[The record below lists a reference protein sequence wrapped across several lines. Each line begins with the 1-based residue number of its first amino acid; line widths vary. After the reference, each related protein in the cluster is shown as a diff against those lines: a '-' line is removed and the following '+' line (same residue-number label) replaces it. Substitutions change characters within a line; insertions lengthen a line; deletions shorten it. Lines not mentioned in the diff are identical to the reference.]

1 MTALA
6 IGDVIE
12 FEGPEGPVS
21 ALVLLAHDD
30 AVIIDLCDGTTPMSV
45 LLEELGDLRVY
56 RGDETAVSAA

>member
-1 MTALA
+1 MQTLA

-12 FEGPEGPVS
+12 FEGAEGPVS

-30 AVIIDLCDGTTPMSV
+30 AAIIDLCDGTTPLSV
-45 LLEELGDLRVY
+45 LIEALGEYRVY